1 MKLDKITEIHATV
14 TSKSGYPIFDFM
26 TPSYPSDGH
35 GGRLSGYVS
44 ATGKAFY
51 TEDDDILK
59 QFRDCKDLE
68 EQKAFIQKNSKCIVN
83 FRDIPA
89 MEHYTQM
96 AYHHL
101 NSHESRKNTMEKK
114 YYGCAYL
121 VEEDKVLIF
130 HQSRFPE
137 IYGNN
142 VNLNDKHEFKNASL
156 KLLDLYESGKATPEA
171 EITDGAF
178 IKLKSTLKNYVVVPK
193 LEKDHELK
201 KEIETFI
208 GFMNN
213 FQVKFDINYDNTKEV
228 KITMES
234 GENKKEYSITKSS
247 KPGYVK
253 VENEQVSM
261 SNLLRDIYIESQ
273 ILDKKI
279 DSFLGTKPK
288 F

>member
-1 MKLDKITEIHATV
+1 MKLDKVTEINANV
-14 TSKSGYPIFDFM
+14 TSKNGYPIYDFM

-35 GGRLSGYVS
+35 GDRLSGYVS

-51 TEDDDILK
+51 TENDEVLK
-59 QFRDCKDLE
+59 QFRDCKDIE
-68 EQKAFIQKNSKCIVN
+68 EQKAFIQKNPKFVVN
-83 FRDIPA
+83 FRDIPQMDHHA
-89 MEHYTQM
+89 QM

-101 NSHESRKNTMEKK
+101 KSHEARKNTMEKK

-121 VEEDKVLIF
+121 VEENKVLIF
-130 HQSRFPE
+130 HQTRLPE

-156 KLLDLYESGKATPEA
+156 KLLDLYESGKAKPEA

-178 IKLKSTLKNYVVVPK
+178 EKLKATLKNYVVVPK
-193 LEKDHELK
+193 LEKEHELK

-234 GENKKEYSITKSS
+234 GDNKKEYSITKSS

-253 VENEQVSM
+253 VSDEQVSM
-261 SNLLRDIYIESQ
+261 NNLLKDIYIDSQ
-273 ILDKKI
+273 ILDSKI
-279 DSFLGTKPK
+279 DLFLGKKPK
-288 F
+288 V